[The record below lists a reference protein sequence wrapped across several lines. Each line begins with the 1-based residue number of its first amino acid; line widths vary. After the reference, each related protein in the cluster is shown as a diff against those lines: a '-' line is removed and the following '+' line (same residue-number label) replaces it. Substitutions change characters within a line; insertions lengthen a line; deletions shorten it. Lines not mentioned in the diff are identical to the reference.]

1 MQVTRAN
8 GGAHA
13 VPVHAGVARRARA
26 TQSRPVF
33 AVHDLLQQALGK
45 LAELERTLVTNQA
58 ESVSAREHLSVL
70 AKTISRVRAKVLRLE
85 QDVAQM
91 RHFAYHD
98 ELTGLPN
105 RSLLLDRLNQAI
117 AQRARQNRQAALLLL
132 DLDGFKSVNDRF
144 GHAVGDQL
152 LQQVSERL
160 LASTRNADTISRYGG
175 DEFIVLLPDVEG
187 RNGAT
192 EVAQKIHARLTEPF
206 AISGHSIAVTACIG
220 IAVYPLD
227 GTNPEEL
234 IERADVAMYRA
245 KDHAK
250 PAATPLQPAPRSTS
264 AGVPREAA
272 IRRRAARQART
283 G

>member
-8 GGAHA
+8 GAAHA
-13 VPVHAGVARRARA
+13 RSARASVVHRARA
-26 TQSRPVF
+26 TQNRPVH
-33 AVHDLLQQALGK
+33 AVHDLLRQALGK
-45 LAELERTLVTNQA
+45 LSELEQTLVTNQA

-70 AKTISRVRAKVLRLE
+70 SKTISRVRAKVLRLE
-85 QDVAQM
+85 QDVAEM
-91 RHFAYHD
+91 RHVAYHD

-105 RSLLLDRLNQAI
+105 RSLLLDRLNQTI

-132 DLDGFKSVNDRF
+132 DLDGFKNVNDRF

-152 LQQVSERL
+152 LQQVSQRL

-220 IAVYPLD
+220 IAVYPVD
-227 GTNPEEL
+227 GTHPDEL
-234 IERADVAMYRA
+234 IERADLAMYRA
-245 KDHAK
+245 KDDAR
-250 PAATPLQPAPRSTS
+250 PATALQPAPHSTP
-264 AGVPREAA
+264 AGVAREAA
-272 IRRRAARQART
+272 IRRTAARKAGT